1 MPEGGPNSERDD
13 ALHAG
18 FNARIPEQ
26 AGEIAAPRPEIA
38 LHGNETQGEIGYV
51 DAPDGA
57 AEDGPV
63 EPVRFHHLGLGVKLL
78 PDQAG
83 VSDQNA
89 QVKLVILPQ
98 PVQ

>member
-1 MPEGGPNSERDD
+1 M
-13 ALHAG
+13 
-18 FNARIPEQ
+18 
-26 AGEIAAPRPEIA
+26 
-38 LHGNETQGEIGYV
+38 
-51 DAPDGA
+51 

-63 EPVRFHHLGLGVKLL
+63 EPVRFHHLSLGMKLL

-89 QVKLVILPQ
+89 QVNLVIVPQ